1 MAAPSAG
8 EAPGDIVVMGQV
20 LLPYGV
26 KGWLRV
32 RPHTE
37 EPEGLLQFR
46 SWWLRPAAGG
56 NWREVEPLG
65 GRLHSDTLLV
75 QLAGIESPEAALALK
90 GCDVGVSRSLLPR
103 ARAGEIYQADLVGLE
118 VVNRAGVVLG
128 RVVEVADFG
137 AHPLLRVTRPG
148 PAATQEERLI
158 PYVVAVVDA
167 VDLPERRIVVDWGED
182 Y

>member
-158 PYVVAVVDA
+158 PYVAAVVDA

>member
-26 KGWLRV
+26 HGWLRV

-90 GCDVGVSRSLLPR
+90 GCDVGVSRSLLPK

-158 PYVVAVVDA
+158 PYVAAVVDA

>member
-26 KGWLRV
+26 HGWLRV

-56 NWREVEPLG
+56 NWRKVEPLG

-158 PYVVAVVDA
+158 PYVAAVVDA

>member
-8 EAPGDIVVMGQV
+8 ETPGDIVVMGQV

-46 SWWLRPAAGG
+46 SWWLRPAAGS

-158 PYVVAVVDA
+158 PYVAAVVDA

>member
-26 KGWLRV
+26 HGWLRV
-32 RPHTE
+32 RPHTAT
-37 EPEGLLQFR
+37 PEGLLRFA

-56 NWREVEPLG
+56 AWRAAVPRG
-65 GRLHSDTLLV
+65 GRLHGDTLLV
-75 QLAGIESPEAALALK
+75 QLEGVGSREAALALK
-90 GCDVGVSRSLLPR
+90 GSEVGVARDALP
-103 ARAGEIYQADLVGLE
+103 AAGAGEIYQADLVGLE

-137 AHPLLRVTRPG
+137 AHPLLRVARPG
-148 PAATQEERLI
+148 PAATQEDRLI
-158 PYVVAVVDA
+158 PYVAAVVDA
-167 VDLPERRIVVDWGED
+167 VDVPARRIVVDWGED

>member
-1 MAAPSAG
+1 VAAPSAG
-8 EAPGDIVVMGQV
+8 ETPGDIVVMGQV

-37 EPEGLLQFR
+37 DPEGLLQYR

-56 NWREVEPLG
+56 GWREVEPLG

-75 QLAGIESPEAALALK
+75 QIAGIETPEAALALK
-90 GCDVGVSRSLLPR
+90 GCDIGVSRGLLPN
-103 ARAGEIYQADLVGLE
+103 AGAGEIYQADLVGLE

-137 AHPLLRVTRPG
+137 AHPLLRVTRAG
-148 PAATQEERLI
+148 AAATEERLI
-158 PYVVAVVDA
+158 PYVAAVVDA
-167 VDLPERRIVVDWGED
+167 VDLAERRVVVDWGED

>member
-26 KGWLRV
+26 HGWLRI
-32 RPHTE
+32 RPHTAA
-37 EPEGLLQFR
+37 PDGLLQFT
-46 SWWLRPAAGG
+46 SWWLQPAGG
-56 NWREVEPLG
+56 GEWRSAVPLG
-65 GRLHSDTLLV
+65 GKLHGDALLV
-75 QLAGIESPEAALALK
+75 QLVGVESREAALALK
-90 GCDVGVSRSLLPR
+90 GYAVGVARAALPR
-103 ARAGEIYQADLVGLE
+103 AAAGEIYQADLVGLE

-137 AHPLLRVTRPG
+137 AHPLLRVTRSG
-148 PAATQEERLI
+148 PAVTGEERLI
-158 PYVVAVVDA
+158 PYVAAVIDA
-167 VDLPERRIVVDWGED
+167 VDLQERRIVVDWGED

>member
-1 MAAPSAG
+1 VAAPSA
-8 EAPGDIVVMGQV
+8 ADTPGDIVVMGQV

-46 SWWLRPAAGG
+46 SWWLRPAAGSG
-56 NWREVEPLG
+56 WREVEPLG

-75 QLAGIESPEAALALK
+75 QIAGIETPEAALALK
-90 GCDVGVSRSLLPR
+90 GCDIGVSRGLLPK
-103 ARAGEIYQADLVGLE
+103 AGAGEIYQADLVGLE

-137 AHPLLRVTRPG
+137 AHPLLRVTRAG
-148 PAATQEERLI
+148 AAATEERLI
-158 PYVVAVVDA
+158 PYVAAVVDA
-167 VDLPERRIVVDWGED
+167 VDLAERRVVVDWGED

>member
-26 KGWLRV
+26 HGWMRV
-32 RPHTE
+32 RPHTAV
-37 EPEGLLQFR
+37 PEGLLEYA

-56 NWREVEPLG
+56 PWRAAVPRG
-65 GRLHSDTLLV
+65 GRLHGDALLV
-75 QLAGIESPEAALALK
+75 QLEGVGSREAALALK
-90 GCDVGVSRSLLPR
+90 GCDVGVTRDALPSVGS
-103 ARAGEIYQADLVGLE
+103 GEIYQADLVGLE

-137 AHPLLRVTRPG
+137 AHPLLRVTRSG
-148 PAATQEERLI
+148 PAAMQEERLI
-158 PYVVAVVDA
+158 PYVAAVVDA
-167 VDLPERRIVVDWGED
+167 VDVPERRIVVDWGED

>member
-26 KGWLRV
+26 HGWLRV

-158 PYVVAVVDA
+158 PYVAAVVDA

>member
-90 GCDVGVSRSLLPR
+90 GCDVGVSRSRLPR

-158 PYVVAVVDA
+158 PYVAAVVDA